1 MGRIERDP
9 VFDAGEFW
17 YRVRFVRRAEN
28 IVEADLDPLDDA
40 DDSVEQLVK
49 HGRWG
54 RIRAFRCALAVERIT
69 QTNRS
74 TVYSF
79 KAQRILFE
87 PYQYK
92 PLLKILDS
100 PDRRLL
106 VADEVGLGKTIEAG
120 LILTELEARRPLDR
134 VLVVC
139 PSRLRDK
146 WREELNRK
154 FGQEFDIYDKRMLL
168 DYIERQ
174 TAHVLAARPCRCG
187 TEALIESMPKPV
199 HIVIDQLTIGVVF
212 LHSHVRKRQLDD
224 GFVDLDLAEEAVK
237 AASHVI
243 GQPEDRDVTHE
254 LPHGSGR
261 LHVEGMKRE

>member
-1 MGRIERDP
+1 MTDHPRFQKGNSVVLRSTREMGRIERDP
-9 VFDAGEFW
+9 VLDGGEYW
-17 YRVRFVRRAEN
+17 YRVKFVNRAEN
-28 IVEADLDPLDDA
+28 IVEADLDPLDHA
-40 DDSVEQLVK
+40 DDSIEQLVM

-120 LILTELEARRPLDR
+120 LILTELEARRPL
-134 VLVVC
+134 LT
-139 PSRLRDK
+139 LRK
-146 WREELNRK
+146 TMLNQRE
-154 FGQEFDIYDKRMLL
+154 
-168 DYIERQ
+168 
-174 TAHVLAARPCRCG
+174 
-187 TEALIESMPKPV
+187 
-199 HIVIDQLTIGVVF
+199 
-212 LHSHVRKRQLDD
+212 
-224 GFVDLDLAEEAVK
+224 
-237 AASHVI
+237 
-243 GQPEDRDVTHE
+243 
-254 LPHGSGR
+254 
-261 LHVEGMKRE
+261 